1 MLAAG
6 MTTKM
11 RNQLIGLAIVW
22 LAASTC
28 STVPLAQTG
37 GSPRTPIKPHAR
49 SASRPPDLSG
59 FWGPG
64 PRGGLHWDVTG
75 DLPMTPE
82 ANAKYKAA
90 RPPFGPKAT
99 FEDINDPVQLY
110 CDPPGVPRIYNYPW
124 QMTFLQTPRVVYILY
139 EFSRVWRTVAMDRDH
154 PKDPDST
161 WLGDSVG
168 RYEGD
173 TLVVDTIGFNEK
185 TWLDHPGHP
194 HTDALHVIERFRRLD
209 QGTLE
214 ILITI
219 DDPKD
224 YTRTFAGRRLL
235 QFSTSPMGETLCSM
249 SENESFKKQI
259 MDPTVSSGSK

>member
-1 MLAAG
+1 
-6 MTTKM
+6 M
-11 RNQLIGLAIVW
+11 RNQLTRLAIVL
-22 LAASTC
+22 LAISTC
-28 STVPLAQTG
+28 NSVLVAQTG
-37 GSPRTPIKPHAR
+37 SVRKAPQKSQTQSTSGT
-49 SASRPPDLSG
+49 PDLSG

-64 PRGGLHWDVTG
+64 PRQGLRWDVSG
-75 DLPMTPE
+75 DLPMTPAAAE
-82 ANAKYKAA
+82 KFRAA
-90 RPPFGPKAT
+90 RPPFGPNAT

-124 QMTFLQTPRVVYILY
+124 QLTLLQTHRVVYILY
-139 EFSRVWRTVAMDRDH
+139 EFSRVWRSVAMDRDH

-161 WLGDSVG
+161 WLGDSIG
-168 RYEGD
+168 RYEGE
-173 TLVVDTIGFNEK
+173 TLVVDTVGFNDK

-194 HTDALHVIERFRRLD
+194 HSDALHIVERFRRLD
-209 QGTLE
+209 PDTLE
-214 ILITI
+214 ILITV

-224 YTRTFAGRRLL
+224 YTRSFTGRRLL